1 MNRLRFRQIIIP
13 LLSGFLLI
21 LTSVGGVAHNHPI
34 WQGENNSCPAY
45 ILNNTVNFE
54 QAPGIDFSPVLLQSA
69 EIIQYSDDYPAIQS
83 YFYPFDR
90 RGPPVLFP
98 SV

>member
-1 MNRLRFRQIIIP
+1 MHTMRFKKILIP
-13 LLSGFLLI
+13 VLTGLLLI
-21 LTSVGGVAHNHPI
+21 LTSVGGIAHNHPI

-69 EIIQYSDDYPAIQS
+69 EIIQYSDDSPVLQS

-90 RGPPVLFP
+90 RGPPVLF
-98 SV
+98 SLV